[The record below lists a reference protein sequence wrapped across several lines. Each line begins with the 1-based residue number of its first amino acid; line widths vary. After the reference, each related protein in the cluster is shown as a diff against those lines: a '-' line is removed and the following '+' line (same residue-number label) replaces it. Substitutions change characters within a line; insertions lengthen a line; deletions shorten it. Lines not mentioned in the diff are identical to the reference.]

1 MRLHLA
7 GAIQALLTMLI
18 AQLRSYTIHLLP
30 RSRLTSVIHGVHPL
44 SITCRLLSKVLLL
57 SITQVGTDRTLS
69 LTLLYGFVCY
79 IVVQRLSIVSTL
91 SHLSPRRFDFQKLRS
106 ARVVLYSRYQ
116 CKLDL
121 AGTP

>member
-1 MRLHLA
+1 M
-7 GAIQALLTMLI
+7 
-18 AQLRSYTIHLLP
+18 
-30 RSRLTSVIHGVHPL
+30 VHPL
-44 SITCRLLSKVLLL
+44 SSTCRLLSKALLL